1 MATVPAGGSAYG
13 DLAGTRQFI
22 NVNAVLGT
30 RAAGLESGNLTSVT
44 ALTQAV
50 ANAASSDYT
59 VEDLLGLI
67 NTAIAGERTTAS
79 DGFGLATSDEN

>member
-1 MATVPAGGSAYG
+1 M
-13 DLAGTRQFI
+13 
-22 NVNAVLGT
+22 
-30 RAAGLESGNLTSVT
+30 T